1 MSDPQGRRADA
12 LKTAITELHSGSQEN
27 KIQIAFLEF
36 GTKTSSA
43 NQVPWALLDDE
54 SKDGLEEEAASF
66 KTKNAQLDT
75 DYLGALEGAM
85 DVLNKARDNSC
96 KVLLWFSDGELS
108 LEPRFAERSKTTYLP
123 NNWEPIQNKTQR
135 KNGEQKILDLLC
147 NPGGI
152 VDRLRGSG
160 ADGLIT
166 GESTFI
172 YAIGL
177 QSSESARSDTS
188 INFNLMRAIAQKGLS
203 PNDPN
208 DKVVTDHK
216 AELGKAEC
224 GKEPG
229 LGKFAEALSGDLE
242 KLFIKTTAN
251 PQTLCDGDCD
261 LGISFEIARNHDEFT
276 LFLKTGTGVTA
287 FIERPGEEKRQNI
300 LDIPGVKFSNVESKA
315 NSIIRLTEKAPP
327 NRDENWQGKWRVT
340 FDKTDTD
347 NYVLMKLV
355 IGKLEASLINED
367 LRVGRGPSLSF
378 KVEPPKAIDL
388 QDQDIAD
395 FENDE
400 DLEIELTVRLRGD
413 NYEKILKAEKDE
425 SEINTYRVS
434 DIMPLP
440 DLSSIECST
449 RLVATFKVGPGLD
462 DEKIENPVKSGEWNP
477 CGEDEAPLIVKQA
490 PRFPTQQEP
499 GRTIEFSPPLDAAGV
514 TDSSGEIKFIAT
526 AANEFGTV
534 CFDDDKVKFEDE
546 GLPKITI
553 EPVGC
558 FVFGTGTKEHSF
570 ELTAKTTEDQL
581 AEHFDKAQLINKGE
595 DKFSRIATI
604 MFTSTSEDGE
614 SLEEIYVRISVPV
627 KHQVKVNWAWGQII
641 PWIIFSFLL
650 PFFLL
655 YAYNF
660 FWGSRFSKSGPI
672 QVADVPVRL
681 SDNKIISDAGKSRIC
696 QSEDFSPHPGAKSL
710 SKTFTI
716 SSGTVQ
722 IAELVGQV
730 PVLPLSE
737 PTARARFLDQQTRL
751 VLSELG
757 SSKNSLFGR
766 LKTSITPAWILG
778 IQALHPQDG
787 QQVLQ
792 DHVARL
798 VITLPADSTQNLDSA
813 INDLVI
819 QINSVLD
826 SHSEQIKSW
835 LQNEQEIS
843 QTQNAENS
851 TLGNDPQD
859 AQQPLSSLPDEPND
873 PLGLTDLPD

>member
-27 KIQIAFLEF
+27 SIEIAFLEF
-36 GTKTSSA
+36 GTKTSSDK
-43 NQVPWALLDDE
+43 VRWKRLDDS
-54 SKDGLEEEAASF
+54 SKVDLEEEAASF

-85 DVLNKARDNSC
+85 DVFDKAAEDSC

-135 KNGEQKILDLLC
+135 KNGEKIILDLLC
-147 NPGGI
+147 KKDGI
-152 VDRLRGSG
+152 VDDLRGKG
-160 ADGLIT
+160 KGGLIT
-166 GESTFI
+166 GESAFI

-188 INFNLMRAIAQKGLS
+188 INFNLMRAIAENVLR
-203 PNDPN
+203 PT

-216 AELGKAEC
+216 AVLGKAEC
-224 GKEPG
+224 GEEPG
-229 LGKFAEALSGDLE
+229 LGKFEEGLRGDLE

-251 PQTLCDGDCD
+251 PATLCDGDCD
-261 LGISFEIARNHDEFT
+261 LRNSFEIARNHEEFT
-276 LFLKTGTGVTA
+276 LFLKKGTGVTA

-300 LDIPGVKFSNVESKA
+300 LDIPGVKFSSVESKA
-315 NSIIRLTEKAPP
+315 NGIIRLTEKAPP
-327 NRDENWQGKWRVT
+327 NRDENWQGKWWVS
-340 FDKTDTD
+340 FDKTNTD

-367 LRVGRGPSLSF
+367 LRVGRDPSLSF
-378 KVEPPKAIDL
+378 KVEPPKVQDL
-388 QDQDIAD
+388 QDIAD

-514 TDSSGEIKFIAT
+514 TDSSGEIKFIAN

-581 AEHFDKAQLINKGE
+581 SEHFDKAQTVNKGE
-595 DKFSRIATI
+595 DKFSRIATV
-604 MFTSTSEDGE
+604 MFTSTSEDGKT
-614 SLEEIYVRISVPV
+614 LEEISVRISVPV
-627 KHQVKVNWAWGQII
+627 RHQVKVNWAWGQII

-660 FWGSRFSKSGPI
+660 FWGIRFSKSGPI

-730 PVLPLSE
+730 PVLPHSE

-751 VLSELG
+751 VFSELG

-766 LKTSITPAWILG
+766 LTTSITPAWILG
-778 IQALHPQDG
+778 IQALHPQDD

-792 DHVARL
+792 DQVARL

-826 SHSEQIKSW
+826 NHSEQIKSW